1 MSMPIYRVMA
11 QKREDKEK
19 EEMEKKEKEEASIQ
33 LDNKYNCSCSN
44 LRNIM

>member
-19 EEMEKKEKEEASIQ
+19 EEMEKKEKEEASIHWI
-33 LDNKYNCSCSN
+33 LFN
-44 LRNIM
+44 LTKI